1 VIQATGR
8 EDHSAGGGDS
18 GGGDSGGGDSG
29 GCDRVGGG
37 IERDG
42 THVHN
47 VLEGQDIGE

>member
-8 EDHSAGGGDS
+8 EDHSA

>member
-8 EDHSAGGGDS
+8 EDHSA
-18 GGGDSGGGDSG
+18 GGGDSG

-47 VLEGQDIGE
+47 ILEGQDIGE